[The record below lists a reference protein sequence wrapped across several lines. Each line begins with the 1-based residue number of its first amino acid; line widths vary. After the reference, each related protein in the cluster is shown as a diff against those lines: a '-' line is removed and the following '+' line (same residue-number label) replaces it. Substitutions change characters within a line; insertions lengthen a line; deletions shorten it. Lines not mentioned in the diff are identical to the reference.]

1 MIDDYKKVL
10 IFLGLIIF
18 LMCSALWTQSNCPE
32 LYTRMMH
39 LLLAGDVE
47 GLSDYISSFGYGGF
61 AVSILL
67 LIFCNVLGIP
77 TIPFLTVN
85 GALFGLIP
93 GLFISW
99 CGEVLGI
106 ELSFHLGR
114 IFFRKEARKFIER
127 KHMLTK
133 LDKYSSVKHMAL
145 ARAIPYSPNILFTAM
160 AVLSRLTSKE
170 HLKATL
176 VGKIPSVVVEVVLGH
191 DLIYFSEH
199 WMRFLFLLV
208 IVIASGFLHRWH
220 KKRKAA
226 HKTEDR

>member
-10 IFLGLIIF
+10 IFLGLIVF
-18 LMCSALWTQSNCPE
+18 LMFSAFWTQSNYPE

-47 GLSDYISSFGYGGF
+47 GLSDYIASFGYGGF

-145 ARAIPYSPNILFTAM
+145 VRAIPYSPNILFTAM
-160 AVLSRLTSKE
+160 AVLSRLTSRE

-199 WMRFLFLLV
+199 WMRFLFLLI